1 MRRIALLGLVL
12 IGVGSQATFA
22 MGQTQAVPPT
32 DSTPAAPS
40 TLAPP
45 AVPPKPRGPIRIS
58 GGVLQVN
65 RVSFVAPEYPADAK
79 VAKLSGQ
86 VVLHVVISKTG
97 SVERAQVVSSTNSI
111 FDQAAM
117 DAVQQW
123 TYRPYRLNGD
133 PIEVD
138 STVTINFQLRP
149 PTNSES
155 PPGQ

>member
-1 MRRIALLGLVL
+1 
-12 IGVGSQATFA
+12 
-22 MGQTQAVPPT
+22 
-32 DSTPAAPS
+32 
-40 TLAPP
+40 
-45 AVPPKPRGPIRIS
+45 
-58 GGVLQVN
+58 
-65 RVSFVAPEYPADAK
+65 